1 MCYGP
6 LRRSDKTQVRGW
18 LFLRAAR
25 SFRIDLDTLVAR
37 ALKNPPRRNLRRCHH
52 YM

>member
-25 SFRIDLDTLVAR
+25 SFRIDLDTLVSRLEKSA
-37 ALKNPPRRNLRRCHH
+37 
-52 YM
+52 